1 MIRLIKTELIK
12 QVRRPRTWVALGF
25 VVLVPIIVTVALK
38 TNPPDLGGPG
48 RGGRDVEDRFFFLA
62 TQTGLIM
69 PVAALLLM
77 SRFFLVVVLCLF
89 AGDAVASEA
98 SWGNLRFLLV
108 RPVGRGRLLG
118 AKLATVALFGLL
130 ATALIALSGLTA
142 GVIAFG
148 WHPLDFSS
156 FAALDPR
163 VASLSQTQSEL
174 LVHLAIAIGVVT
186 WGLAGVLAFGF
197 MLSTM
202 TDAPAGAVF
211 GAVGLYVVSTIL
223 DAIDSVG
230 SIRYGLPTHYVDAW
244 TGLFSENRWTD
255 DMWRAVLLPIPYVLV
270 FCGIAWWWFRRKDVT
285 S

>member
-1 MIRLIKTELIK
+1 MIRLIKTELVK
-12 QVRRPRTWVALGF
+12 QIRRPRTWVALGF
-25 VVLVPIIVTVALK
+25 VVLVPIIVTIALK
-38 TNPPDLGGPG
+38 TNPPDLNG
-48 RGGRDVEDRFFFLA
+48 GGRAVEDRFFFLA
-62 TQTGLIM
+62 TQTGLVM

-118 AKLATVALFGLL
+118 AKLVTVAVFALL
-130 ATALIALSGLTA
+130 ATALIVVAGLVS

-148 WHPLDFSS
+148 WHPLDFTS

-163 VASLSQTQSEL
+163 AAALSQSPLHL
-174 LVHLAIAIGVVT
+174 LLHLAMSIGMVT
-186 WGLAGVLAFGF
+186 WGLAGILAFGF
-197 MLSTM
+197 MVSTM
-202 TDAPAGAVF
+202 TDAPSGAVF

-230 SIRYGLPTHYVDAW
+230 NIRYGLPTHYIDAW
-244 TGLFSENRWTD
+244 TGLFSQNRWTD
-255 DMWRAVLLPIPYVLV
+255 DMWRAALLPIPYVLV
-270 FCGIAWWWFRRKDVT
+270 FCGVAWWWFRRKDVT